1 MTTVRCYVPLTGDQL
16 AALSQDRRLS
26 GPLRA
31 TAVTE
36 VLRAQE
42 PGADGDELE
51 YAAAQVA
58 AEDLVRT
65 GVPVVLAAVDVD
77 AGRVTDAATDD
88 LWIEV
93 ASVELPRV
101 AALHLGDDV
110 VTGDASLLADHDSED
125 IELSWF
131 DTTELDHVLGLVGR
145 ARPSR
150 PGGPPT
156 DPPTD
161 RPTD

>member
-16 AALSQDRRLS
+16 AALAQDRRLA
-26 GPLRA
+26 GPVRA

-51 YAAAQVA
+51 YAATQVA
-58 AEDLVRT
+58 AEDAVRS
-65 GVPVVLAAVDVD
+65 GVPVVLAAVDAD
-77 AGRVTDAATDD
+77 SALVTAAPVDD

-93 ASVELPRV
+93 ASVDLPRV

-110 VTGDASLLADHDSED
+110 VTGDPSLLADHDSRD

-131 DTTELDHVLGLVGR
+131 DTTELDHVLELVRRAEHAGR
-145 ARPSR
+145 
-150 PGGPPT
+150 GPAPTERPT

-161 RPTD
+161 

>member
-1 MTTVRCYVPLTGDQL
+1 MTTVRCYVPVTGDQL
-16 AALSQDRRLS
+16 AALAQDRRLT
-26 GPLRA
+26 GPVRA

-36 VLRAQE
+36 VLRALE

-58 AEDLVRT
+58 AEDLVRS
-65 GVPVVLAAVDVD
+65 GAPVVLAAVDAD
-77 AGRVTDAATDD
+77 AGLVTAAPADD

-93 ASVELPRV
+93 ASVDLPRV

-110 VTGDASLLADHDSED
+110 VTGDPSLLGDHDAED

-131 DTTELDHVLGLVGR
+131 DTTELGHVLELVRRAEHAGR
-145 ARPSR
+145 DAAPAER
-150 PGGPPT
+150 
-156 DPPTD
+156 PTD

>member
-16 AALSQDRRLS
+16 TALAQDRRLA
-26 GPLRA
+26 GPVRA

-42 PGADGDELE
+42 PSADDDELE
-51 YAAAQVA
+51 YAATQVA
-58 AEDLVRT
+58 AEELARA
-65 GVPVVLAAVDVD
+65 GVPVVLAAVDADSGLVTTPAVD
-77 AGRVTDAATDD
+77 DG
-88 LWIEV
+88 WIEV
-93 ASVELPRV
+93 ASVDLPRV

-110 VTGDASLLADHDSED
+110 VTGDPSVLADHDAED

-131 DTTELDHVLGLVGR
+131 DTTELDHVLELVRRTELAGR
-145 ARPSR
+145 GTA
-150 PGGPPT
+150 PP
-156 DPPTD
+156 DRATD